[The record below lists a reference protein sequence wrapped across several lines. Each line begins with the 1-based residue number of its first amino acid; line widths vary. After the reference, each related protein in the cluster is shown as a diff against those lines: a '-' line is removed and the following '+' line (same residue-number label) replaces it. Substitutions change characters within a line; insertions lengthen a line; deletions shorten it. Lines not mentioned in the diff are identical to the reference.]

1 MKIHLFNSE
10 ADWLE
15 HKKGKASA
23 SRINELLANV
33 KREMTEDEQ
42 AQWKKEHPKSTA
54 KTIEDVRLLSP
65 GAKTYVEELFADTIA
80 DDILEPFVNQSM
92 QHGKDEEPVAIEE
105 VGKMFPFQD
114 IEHYGGHQYLFCQ
127 LTDFAGCSPDAL
139 ICENGKYIAGI
150 EAKCPTNKLIHIDRL
165 LNVNDNDSLL
175 EHDKDI
181 YAQIQMNM
189 MCFDLK
195 EWFFA
200 SYYSYM
206 YEPKLRLHTVKI
218 EPDTE
223 MQALILTKLAEA
235 EVYFNELKAAYT
247 ALL

>member
-1 MKIHLFNSE
+1 MKILLFNSE

-23 SRINELLANV
+23 SNISKLLT
-33 KREMTEDEQ
+33 KGKQDG
-42 AQWKKEHPKSTA
+42 
-54 KTIEDVRLLSP
+54 LSV

-114 IEHYGGHQYLFCQ
+114 IEHYGGHQYLFCE
-127 LTDFAGCSPDAL
+127 LNDFAGCSPDAL
-139 ICENGKYIAGI
+139 ICENGEYVSGI
-150 EAKCPTNKLIHIDRL
+150 EAKCPTNKLVHLDRL
-165 LNVNDNDSLL
+165 LNVKDNASLL
-175 EHDKDI
+175 EHDKEI

-189 MCFDLK
+189 LCFGLK
-195 EWFFA
+195 EWYFA

-206 YEPKLRLHTVKI
+206 HEPKVRLLVVKI
-218 EPDTE
+218 EQDLE
-223 MQALILTKLAEA
+223 MQALILSKLAEA
-235 EVYFNELKAAYT
+235 EAYFNELKTAYT